1 MNARIRMMADAR
13 SLFWPWCIVAAVGL
27 LSVPYLSLLPFGL
40 EMDVVAG
47 IVFCIGFPL
56 LATLSFGNEFQFGT
70 FSSLLSQPI
79 ERSTIWREKLA
90 VIVVAVP
97 SAAIA
102 YAFGAHRMGWAIQDI
117 TVLALWLMVTVG
129 SSAYWTLLA
138 RSTIGGLVLN
148 GLQSMALVLIFV
160 PQLNR
165 FRANRPELLL
175 AIGSFALAYTAVLLY
190 LGRRKLLRFQ
200 VTGAGPGSNV
210 LATNWGIP
218 LSKLLRP
225 TASGG
230 TLNLVRKEIHLL
242 WPLLPLTAIAL
253 GSLLAVLP
261 LRFVSG
267 DRDWIVS
274 VGISIVFIHGSL
286 VAILAGAL
294 SLGEE
299 RSLGLHAWNMTLP
312 VSVLRQ
318 WAIKLGTVV
327 FASAACCGAVML
339 VGHLFWGPDLLEQF
353 GAIFHRSSGMLTL
366 VIFPLL
372 TFVAFW
378 CASGVNGTVRA
389 AFWCFPAAVAV
400 LVAYGFGISASMSN
414 GAVEVVSALTETV
427 HPFPFSSQFEV
438 IAQNLIWS
446 SQRSFLAPAL
456 WFGLGMLP
464 AAAIQSYRLFRS
476 EIREGMMP
484 LIRAVL
490 LLAAVGF
497 LSGFLQIVP
506 AAASGTMHRNTVRT
520 LMEVSRGVAAM
531 QIAPA
536 AVSDAGYAVSL
547 ETISKS
553 APLSDRT
560 RSWFAS
566 ETVVIRPKGA
576 KPSYIGYAPLEESR
590 YMISAE
596 LHGGW
601 KCVFADKVDDVR
613 YGVGRMGV
621 PRGANYMFECT
632 SKNGKLG
639 WLKTGP

>member
-1 MNARIRMMADAR
+1 
-13 SLFWPWCIVAAVGL
+13 
-27 LSVPYLSLLPFGL
+27 VPYLSLLPFGL

-274 VGISIVFIHGSL
+274 VGISIVFITDL
-286 VAILAGAL
+286 L
-294 SLGEE
+294 S
-299 RSLGLHAWNMTLP
+299 RSLLARSL
-312 VSVLRQ
+312 SVKN
-318 WAIKLGTVV
+318 A
-327 FASAACCGAVML
+327 
-339 VGHLFWGPDLLEQF
+339 
-353 GAIFHRSSGMLTL
+353 
-366 VIFPLL
+366 
-372 TFVAFW
+372 
-378 CASGVNGTVRA
+378 
-389 AFWCFPAAVAV
+389 
-400 LVAYGFGISASMSN
+400 
-414 GAVEVVSALTETV
+414 VSAFT
-427 HPFPFSSQFEV
+427 P
-438 IAQNLIWS
+438 
-446 SQRSFLAPAL
+446 
-456 WFGLGMLP
+456 
-464 AAAIQSYRLFRS
+464 
-476 EIREGMMP
+476 
-484 LIRAVL
+484 
-490 LLAAVGF
+490 
-497 LSGFLQIVP
+497 
-506 AAASGTMHRNTVRT
+506 GT
-520 LMEVSRGVAAM
+520 
-531 QIAPA
+531 
-536 AVSDAGYAVSL
+536 
-547 ETISKS
+547 
-553 APLSDRT
+553 
-560 RSWFAS
+560 
-566 ETVVIRPKGA
+566 
-576 KPSYIGYAPLEESR
+576 
-590 YMISAE
+590 
-596 LHGGW
+596 
-601 KCVFADKVDDVR
+601 
-613 YGVGRMGV
+613 
-621 PRGANYMFECT
+621 
-632 SKNGKLG
+632 
-639 WLKTGP
+639 